1 MCTNINNKVNIEP
14 KPVVISMSIN
24 FNTLPYI
31 WLNYKSKNK
40 FASSLKII
48 KTKILFKNVA
58 KI

>member
-1 MCTNINNKVNIEP
+1 MCTNINNKDNIEP

-31 WLNYKSKNK
+31 WLNYKFINK
-40 FASSLKII
+40 FASSFKII